1 MRVAPHEISTGV
13 YIRMASSFEA
23 ELKRKTASPE
33 EAAALVKS
41 GDWIDYGFGIAQP
54 DLFDRAL
61 AARITQLDRVKIRGT
76 LALRPRAVIEADPAA
91 RHAHYYSWYFSG
103 LERKMHDRDLCSH
116 IPMNF
121 GEAPDYYRR
130 FVEVETAIIKTA
142 PMDQHGFFNFGGSV
156 SYQKAM
162 TEKARN
168 VIIETDA
175 AMPYVFGVEN
185 AVHVGDV
192 DLVIDAGAGVLP
204 ELKNPPAGTIE
215 RKIAQTIAAE
225 IEDGACLQIGIGA
238 MPNAVCELLLDS
250 SIKDLGVHTEMFVD
264 SLMKL
269 YQAGKVTGAH
279 KTLDR
284 YQMSYCFAAGS
295 TELYAFLDRNPA
307 CFAGPVD
314 YTNLPH
320 RIMQNDRVVAICNAA
335 QMDLTGQACAES
347 AGVRQISGT
356 GGQLQFM
363 RGAYAS
369 RAGKAFLCMSSTYE
383 REGRRES
390 RIVARIADSNIVTTP
405 RTDVMYVVTEF
416 GITNLKGK
424 SVPERV
430 RAMIDLAHPDFR
442 EQLERTAREYRMIP
456 RSAF

>member
-1 MRVAPHEISTGV
+1 
-13 YIRMASSFEA
+13 MASSFEF
-23 ELKRKTASPE
+23 ELKRKTVAAE

-41 GDWIDYGFGIAQP
+41 GNWIDYGFGIGQP
-54 DLFDRAL
+54 DVFDQAL
-61 AARITQLDRVKIRGT
+61 AARIPQLTGVKIRGT
-76 LALRPRAVIEADPAA
+76 LAMKPRAVIEADHEG
-91 RHAHYYSWYFSG
+91 RHVRYFSWYFSG
-103 LERKMHDRDLCSH
+103 LERKLHDRNLCGH

-130 FVEVETAIIKTA
+130 FVDVDTAIFKTA
-142 PMDQHGFFNFGGSV
+142 PMDEHGFFNCGGSV
-156 SYQKAM
+156 SYHKAL
-162 TEKARN
+162 TEKAHK
-168 VIIETDA
+168 VIVETDA

-185 AVHVGDV
+185 AVHIDDV
-192 DLVIDAGAGVLP
+192 ECVIDTGTGTLP
-204 ELKNPPAGTIE
+204 ELKNPPAGAIE
-215 RKIAQTIAAE
+215 RRIAQTIAAE

-250 SIKDLGVHTEMFVD
+250 PIKDLGVHTEMFVD

-279 KTLDR
+279 KALDR
-284 YQMSYCFAAGS
+284 YQMAYCFAAGS
-295 TELYAFLDRNPA
+295 SDLYAFLDRNPA

-320 RIMQNDRVVAICNAA
+320 RIMQNDHVVAICNAA

-369 RAGKAFLCMSSTYE
+369 RGGKAFLCMSSTYE
-383 REGRRES
+383 RAGRRES
-390 RIVARIADSNIVTTP
+390 RIVARIADSNIITTP
-405 RTDVMYVVTEF
+405 RTDVMYVVTEY
-416 GITNLKGK
+416 GIVNLKGK
-424 SVPERV
+424 SVPERA
-430 RAMIDLAHPDFR
+430 RALISIAHPDFR
-442 EQLERTAREYRMIP
+442 EELERQAREYRLIS
-456 RSAF
+456 RAIF

>member
-1 MRVAPHEISTGV
+1 
-13 YIRMASSFEA
+13 MASSFEA
-23 ELKRKTASPE
+23 ELKRKTVEAE

-41 GDWIDYGFGIAQP
+41 GQWIDYGFGIGQT
-54 DLFDRAL
+54 DVFDRAL
-61 AARITQLDRVKIRGT
+61 AARIPQLTGVKIRGT
-76 LALRPRAVIEADPAA
+76 LALKPRAAIEADPEG
-91 RHAHYYSWYFSG
+91 RHVAYFSWYFSG
-103 LERKMHDRDLCSH
+103 LERKLHDRELCSH

-130 FVEVETAIIKTA
+130 FVDVDIAVIKTA
-142 PMDQHGFFNFGGSV
+142 PMDEHGFFNFGGSV
-156 SYQKAM
+156 SYLKAL
-162 TEKARN
+162 TEKARIMI
-168 VIIETDA
+168 VETDRA
-175 AMPYVFGVEN
+175 TPYVFGVEN
-185 AVHVGDV
+185 AVHIGDV
-192 DLVIDAGAGVLP
+192 DFVIEGDTQTLP
-204 ELKNPPAGTIE
+204 ELKNSPAGPIE

-225 IEDGACLQIGIGA
+225 IDDGACLQIGIGA

-250 SIKDLGVHTEMFVD
+250 PIKDLGVHTEMFVD

-279 KTLDR
+279 KALDR
-284 YQMSYCFAAGS
+284 YQMAYCFAAGS
-295 TELYAFLDRNPA
+295 SELYAFLDRNPA

-320 RIMQNDRVVAICNAA
+320 RIMQNERAVAICNAA
-335 QMDLTGQACAES
+335 QIDLTGQVCAES

-369 RAGKAFLCMSSTYE
+369 RGGKAFLCLASTYE
-383 REGRRES
+383 RDGCRES
-390 RIVARIADSNIVTTP
+390 RIVARIADSNIITTP
-405 RTDVMYVVTEF
+405 RTDVMYVVTEY

-430 RAMIDLAHPDFR
+430 RALIELAHPDFR
-442 EQLERTAREYRMIP
+442 DGLERTAREYHLIP
-456 RSAF
+456 RRVF

>member
-1 MRVAPHEISTGV
+1 
-13 YIRMASSFEA
+13 MASSFEA
-23 ELKRKTASPE
+23 ELKRKTVKAE
-33 EAAALVKS
+33 EAAALVKP
-41 GDWIDYGFGIAQP
+41 GQWIDYGFGIGQT
-54 DLFDRAL
+54 DVFDRAL
-61 AARITQLDRVKIRGT
+61 AARIPQLTGLKIRGT
-76 LALRPRAVIEADPAA
+76 LALKPRAAIEADPEA
-91 RHAHYYSWYFSG
+91 RHVAYFSWYFSG
-103 LERKMHDRDLCSH
+103 LERKLHDRELCSH

-130 FVEVETAIIKTA
+130 FVDVDLAVIKTA
-142 PMDQHGFFNFGGSV
+142 PMDEHGFFNFGGSV
-156 SYQKAM
+156 SYLKAL
-162 TEKARN
+162 TEKARI
-168 VIIETDA
+168 VIVETDT

-185 AVHVGDV
+185 AVHIGDV
-192 DLVIDAGAGVLP
+192 EFVIDGGTQALP
-204 ELKNPPAGTIE
+204 ELKNSPAGPIE

-225 IEDGACLQIGIGA
+225 IDDGACLQIGIGA

-250 SIKDLGVHTEMFVD
+250 PIKDLGVHTEMFVD

-284 YQMSYCFAAGS
+284 YQMAYCFAAGS
-295 TELYAFLDRNPA
+295 SELYAFLDRNPA

-320 RIMQNDRVVAICNAA
+320 RIMQNERMVAICNAA
-335 QMDLTGQACAES
+335 QIDLTGQVCAES

-369 RAGKAFLCMSSTYE
+369 HGGKAFLCLASTYE

-390 RIVARIADSNIVTTP
+390 RIVARIADSNIITTP
-405 RTDVMYVVTEF
+405 RTDVMYVVTEY

-430 RAMIDLAHPDFR
+430 RALIKLAHPDFR
-442 EQLERTAREYRMIP
+442 DELERTAREYHLIP
-456 RSAF
+456 RRVF

>member
-1 MRVAPHEISTGV
+1 
-13 YIRMASSFEA
+13 MASSFEA
-23 ELKRKTASPE
+23 ELKRKTVEAE
-33 EAAALVKS
+33 EAAALVKP
-41 GDWIDYGFGIAQP
+41 GQWIDYGFGIGQT
-54 DLFDRAL
+54 DVFDRAL
-61 AARITQLDRVKIRGT
+61 AARIPQLTGLKIRGT
-76 LALRPRAVIEADPAA
+76 LALKPRAAIEADPEA
-91 RHAHYYSWYFSG
+91 RHVAYFSWYFSG
-103 LERKMHDRDLCSH
+103 LERKLHDRELCSH

-130 FVEVETAIIKTA
+130 FVDVDLAVIKTA
-142 PMDQHGFFNFGGSV
+142 PMDEHGFFNFGGSV
-156 SYQKAM
+156 SYLKAL
-162 TEKARN
+162 TEKARI
-168 VIIETDA
+168 VIVETDT
-175 AMPYVFGVEN
+175 AMPYVFGVES
-185 AVHVGDV
+185 AVHLSDV
-192 DLVIDAGAGVLP
+192 DFVIEGDTETLP
-204 ELKNPPAGTIE
+204 ELTNSPAGPIE

-225 IEDGACLQIGIGA
+225 IDDGACLQIGIGA

-250 SIKDLGVHTEMFVD
+250 PINDLGVHTEMFVD

-284 YQMSYCFAAGS
+284 YQMAYCFAAGS
-295 TELYAFLDRNPA
+295 SELYAFLDRNPA

-320 RIMQNDRVVAICNAA
+320 RIMQNERMVAICNAA
-335 QMDLTGQACAES
+335 QIDLTGQACAES
-347 AGVRQISGT
+347 AGLRQISGT

-369 RAGKAFLCMSSTYE
+369 RGGKAFICLSSAYE
-383 REGRRES
+383 RAGRRES

-405 RTDVMYVVTEF
+405 RTDVMYVVTEY

-430 RAMIDLAHPDFR
+430 RALIELAHPDFR
-442 EQLERTAREYRMIP
+442 DELERAAREYHLIP
-456 RSAF
+456 RRVF

>member
-1 MRVAPHEISTGV
+1 
-13 YIRMASSFEA
+13 MASSFEA
-23 ELKRKTASPE
+23 ELKRKTVEAE
-33 EAAALVKS
+33 EAAALVKP
-41 GDWIDYGFGIAQP
+41 GQWIDYGFGIGQT
-54 DLFDRAL
+54 DVFDRAL
-61 AARITQLDRVKIRGT
+61 AARIPQLTGLKIRGT
-76 LALRPRAVIEADPAA
+76 LALKPRAAIEADPEA
-91 RHAHYYSWYFSG
+91 RHVAYFSWYFSG
-103 LERKMHDRDLCSH
+103 LERKLHDRELCSH

-130 FVEVETAIIKTA
+130 FVDVDLAVIKTA
-142 PMDQHGFFNFGGSV
+142 PMDEHGFFNFGGSV
-156 SYQKAM
+156 SYLKAL
-162 TEKARN
+162 TEKARI
-168 VIIETDA
+168 VIVETDT

-185 AVHVGDV
+185 AVHIGDV
-192 DLVIDAGAGVLP
+192 EFVIDGGTQALP
-204 ELKNPPAGTIE
+204 ELKNSAAGPIE

-225 IEDGACLQIGIGA
+225 IDDGACLQIGIGA

-250 SIKDLGVHTEMFVD
+250 PIKDLGVHTEMFVD

-284 YQMSYCFAAGS
+284 YQMAYCFAAGS
-295 TELYAFLDRNPA
+295 SELYAFLDRNPA

-320 RIMQNDRVVAICNAA
+320 RIMQNERMVAICNAA
-335 QMDLTGQACAES
+335 QIDLTGQVCAES

-369 RAGKAFLCMSSTYE
+369 HGGKAFLCLASTYE

-390 RIVARIADSNIVTTP
+390 RILARIADSNIITTP
-405 RTDVMYVVTEF
+405 RTDVMYVVTEY

-430 RAMIDLAHPDFR
+430 RALIELAHPDFR
-442 EQLERTAREYRMIP
+442 DELERTAREYHLIP
-456 RSAF
+456 RRVF

>member
-1 MRVAPHEISTGV
+1 
-13 YIRMASSFEA
+13 MASSFEA
-23 ELKRKTASPE
+23 ELKRKTVEAE
-33 EAAALVKS
+33 EAAALVKP
-41 GDWIDYGFGIAQP
+41 GQWIDYGFGIGQT
-54 DLFDRAL
+54 DVFDRAL
-61 AARITQLDRVKIRGT
+61 AARIPQLTGLKIRGT
-76 LALRPRAVIEADPAA
+76 LALKPRAAIEADPEA
-91 RHAHYYSWYFSG
+91 RHVAYFSWYFSG
-103 LERKMHDRDLCSH
+103 LERKLHDRELCSH

-130 FVEVETAIIKTA
+130 FVDVDLAVIKTA
-142 PMDQHGFFNFGGSV
+142 PMDEHGFFNFGGSV
-156 SYQKAM
+156 SYLKAL
-162 TEKARN
+162 TEKARI
-168 VIIETDA
+168 VIVETDT

-185 AVHVGDV
+185 AVHIGDV
-192 DLVIDAGAGVLP
+192 GFVIDGGTQALP
-204 ELKNPPAGTIE
+204 ELKNSPAGPIE

-225 IEDGACLQIGIGA
+225 IDDGACLQIGIGA

-250 SIKDLGVHTEMFVD
+250 PIKDLGVHTEMFVD

-284 YQMSYCFAAGS
+284 YQMAYCFAAGS
-295 TELYAFLDRNPA
+295 SELYAFLDRNPA

-320 RIMQNDRVVAICNAA
+320 RIMQNERMVAICNAA
-335 QMDLTGQACAES
+335 QIDLTGQVCAES

-369 RAGKAFLCMSSTYE
+369 RGGKAFLCLASTYE

-390 RIVARIADSNIVTTP
+390 RIVPRIADSNIITTP
-405 RTDVMYVVTEF
+405 RTDVMYVVTEY

-430 RAMIDLAHPDFR
+430 RALIELAHPDFR
-442 EQLERTAREYRMIP
+442 DELERTAREYHLIP
-456 RSAF
+456 RRVF